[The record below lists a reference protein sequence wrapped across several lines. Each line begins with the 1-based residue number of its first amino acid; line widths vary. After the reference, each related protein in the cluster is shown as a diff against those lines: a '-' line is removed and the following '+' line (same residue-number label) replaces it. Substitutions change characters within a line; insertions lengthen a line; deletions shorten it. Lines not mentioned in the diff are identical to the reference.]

1 MSALGSAGGNDIL
14 AIYLPA
20 LGQTVK
26 TKDKTQRFSIYN
38 FHQHIKVC
46 NFLEVLSVVSVHHM
60 ADRKALCS
68 CHLLHT
74 RSNPSG
80 VVTTR

>member
-1 MSALGSAGGNDIL
+1 MSALGSAGGNNIL

-26 TKDKTQRFSIYN
+26 TKDKTQRFSVYN

-46 NFLEVLSVVSVHHM
+46 NFLEVLSLVSVHHM

-80 VVTTR
+80 AVTTR